1 MHALVTGCAGFIGS
15 HLTDELLARRVTV
28 RGVDA
33 FTPYYPAERKRA
45 NLAGALSDPR
55 FELAEADL
63 RDAALAPLLDGIDV
77 VFHLAGQPGVRVSWS
92 DGFPLYVGHNILATQ
107 RLLEAVQERSL
118 HRFVYASSSSVYG
131 NAIRYPTTED
141 DVPHPHSPY
150 GVTKLA
156 AEHLTGLYAEN
167 YGIPTISVRYF
178 SVYGPRQRPDMGF
191 YRFLDAA
198 VSRRPLPV
206 YGDGEQV
213 RDFTYV
219 ADVVAA
225 TIAAV
230 DADVPSGSVFNVSG
244 GAETTVNSLIDLVSD
259 VVGHPVEV
267 ERLPIQAGDVRQT
280 GGCNT
285 RARAALGWEPR
296 VALRDG
302 VAAQLAWM
310 RTR

>member
-15 HLTDELLARRVTV
+15 HLTDELLARQVTV

-33 FTPYYPAERKRA
+33 FTPYYPAEQKRA
-45 NLAGALSDPR
+45 NLEGALSDPR
-55 FELAEADL
+55 FALVESDL
-63 RDAALAPLLDGIDV
+63 RDAALEPLLDGIDV

-92 DGFPLYVGHNILATQ
+92 DGFPLYMEHNVLATQ
-107 RLLEAVQERSL
+107 RLLEAVRGRSL

-156 AEHLTGLYAEN
+156 AEHLMGLYAEN
-167 YGIPTISVRYF
+167 YGIPGVSMRYF

-191 YRFLDAA
+191 SRFLDAA
-198 VSRRPLPV
+198 VSRRPLPR
-206 YGDGEQV
+206 YGDGEQI

-225 TIAAV
+225 TIAAG
-230 DADVPSGSVFNVSG
+230 DADVPNGSVFNVSG
-244 GAETTVNSLIDLVSD
+244 GTEISVNSLIDLVSD
-259 VVGHPVEV
+259 IVGHSVEV
-267 ERLPIQAGDVRQT
+267 EGLPTQPGDVRQT
-280 GGCNT
+280 GGCNK

-296 VALRDG
+296 VTLRDG

-310 RTR
+310 RPR